1 MIRDAR
7 LLTTGIGLM
16 VVVIAVFT
24 ACAPS
29 NPDLQIDQPYQVL
42 LDNPVLR
49 TAGGGILLKRIVG
62 RPLLIGVGY
71 AIIPNGK
78 PLDSCGIQISKARFE
93 AVVAAASADALLHVV
108 SRDLTGYHSIVT
120 IENKEERAKVIE
132 ETTRDLGIHFES
144 IVKGLRPV
152 GRWRGRIGDEDA
164 VFVAMGTE
172 FSPSHNDL
180 PP

>member
-1 MIRDAR
+1 MIRDTR
-7 LLTTGIGLM
+7 LSTTSMGLL
-16 VVVIAVFT
+16 VIVIAVFT
-24 ACAPS
+24 ACAP
-29 NPDLQIDQPYQVL
+29 NPDLQIDQPYRVL

-49 TAGGGILLKRIVG
+49 TAGGGILVKRIVG

-172 FSPSHNDL
+172 IPN
-180 PP
+180 P

>member
-7 LLTTGIGLM
+7 LSTTGIGLM

-29 NPDLQIDQPYQVL
+29 DPDLQIDQPYRVL

-49 TAGGGILLKRIVG
+49 TAGGGILVKRIVG

-78 PLDSCGIQISKARFE
+78 PLDSCGLQIRKARFD
-93 AVVAAASADALLHVV
+93 AITAAASTEAPLHVL
-108 SRDLTGYHSIVT
+108 SEESSGEFTIVK
-120 IENKEERAKVIE
+120 IVNGKERAEVIE
-132 ETTRDLGIHFES
+132 KTTRHVDIHFES

-172 FSPSHNDL
+172 IPK
-180 PP
+180 P

>member
-7 LLTTGIGLM
+7 LSTTGIGLM

-29 NPDLQIDQPYQVL
+29 NPDLQIDKPYRVL

-49 TAGGGILLKRIVG
+49 TAGGGILVKRIVG
-62 RPLLIGVGY
+62 QPLLIGVGY

-78 PLDSCGIQISKARFE
+78 PLDSCGLQISEARFE
-93 AVVAAASADALLHVV
+93 AITAAASTDAPLHVV
-108 SRDLTGYHSIVT
+108 SELSTGDSTIVT
-120 IENKEERAKVIE
+120 VVNGEERAEVIE
-132 ETTRDLGIHFES
+132 KTTRLVKMHFES
-144 IVKGLRPV
+144 MVKGLRPV

-172 FSPSHNDL
+172 IPK
-180 PP
+180 P

>member
-1 MIRDAR
+1 MNGIRVEGCAMIRDAR

-78 PLDSCGIQISKARFE
+78 PLDSCGLQIRKARFD
-93 AVVAAASADALLHVV
+93 AITAAAS
-108 SRDLTGYHSIVT
+108 T
-120 IENKEERAKVIE
+120 
-132 ETTRDLGIHFES
+132 
-144 IVKGLRPV
+144 
-152 GRWRGRIGDEDA
+152 
-164 VFVAMGTE
+164 
-172 FSPSHNDL
+172 
-180 PP
+180 